1 MGVDVV
7 IGTEGELEFSD
18 DPLGSPNILK
28 MHPQIKMNE
37 QLFSYDL
44 VIVNYFNA
52 DQTGDKEAN

>member
-1 MGVDVV
+1 
-7 IGTEGELEFSD
+7 
-18 DPLGSPNILK
+18 
-28 MHPQIKMNE
+28 MNE